1 IATREA
7 VVRASH
13 LPMSVIIVGVGGA
26 DFKAMEQLD
35 ADRGPLQT
43 RSGEAAA
50 CDIVQFMPYCCF
62 QNAPWETLAQTVLA
76 EVPTQLVSYFK
87 AQGWAPFKPLP
98 PPAKSPAQAPQV

>member
-1 IATREA
+1 
-7 VVRASH
+7 
-13 LPMSVIIVGVGGA
+13 MSVIIMGVGGA
-26 DFKAMEQLD
+26 DFKAMERLD

-50 CDIVQFMPYCCF
+50 CDIVQFMPYHCF